1 MDSSF
6 RFKQFS
12 VSNVRS
18 ALKVGTDAVLLG
30 AAVTLLPEDQ
40 YALDLG
46 TGTGVIALMVAQRS
60 PQLQITGIDIDEAS
74 ALEAAENFANS
85 PWAERL
91 TALHQDALSFH
102 PKHSF
107 DLIVSNP
114 PYFESSLKNPNQ
126 REATAR
132 HNDSLS
138 LNSICRIACEQL
150 SEQGR
155 ISLILPADSLVKLR
169 RTAASWGLYPFRILM
184 IHTTE
189 KKPAKRIIV
198 ELSRR
203 KVTPNEEKLV
213 LLSSGEKTAE
223 YIALTQ
229 EFYL

>member
-60 PQLQITGIDIDEAS
+60 PQLQITGIDIDEDS

-91 TALHQDALSFH
+91 TALHQDALNFR
-102 PKHSF
+102 PEHSF

-114 PYFESSLKNPNQ
+114 PYFESSLKTLISVKLQPDITT
-126 REATAR
+126 RYLLTA
-132 HNDSLS
+132 S
-138 LNSICRIACEQL
+138 AV
-150 SEQGR
+150 
-155 ISLILPADSLVKLR
+155 LPASSS
-169 RTAASWGLYPFRILM
+169 TS
-184 IHTTE
+184 
-189 KKPAKRIIV
+189 
-198 ELSRR
+198 
-203 KVTPNEEKLV
+203 KVACL
-213 LLSSGEKTAE
+213 
-223 YIALTQ
+223 
-229 EFYL
+229 